1 MSAKSSECVT
11 PSVKPDF
18 SKSTVFVFMYMS
30 AKGSEGLTHSVK
42 PDYSKLPVYL
52 SVSVP
57 VFYTGI
63 YMSVFNM

>member
-1 MSAKSSECVT
+1 MSAKSSECLT

-18 SKSTVFVFMYMS
+18 SKSTVFVFMSMS
-30 AKGSEGLTHSVK
+30 AKGSECLTHGVK
-42 PDYSKLPVYL
+42 PDYSKLAVFL
-52 SVSVP
+52 SVSMP